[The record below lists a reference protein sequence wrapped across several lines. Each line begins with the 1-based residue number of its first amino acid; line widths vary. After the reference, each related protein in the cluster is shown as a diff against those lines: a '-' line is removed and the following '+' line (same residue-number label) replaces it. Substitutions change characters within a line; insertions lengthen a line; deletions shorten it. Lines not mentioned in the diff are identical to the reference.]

1 MMTTPNEY
9 TCHAFHPDLAGGKSS
24 GTMNIHENKVVFTI
38 KGESLTFPLVDMN
51 VKAGGASNRLVFF
64 YHQSQPNWT
73 FYTSDRSVLNHDFLK
88 AHASISPLLR
98 QVKKQRAVGWFVLA
112 CVCAAIILVPLVMV
126 LNMDQLSAV
135 MAKKVPVEWEK
146 KLAESTLAQYRTN
159 KNFLDDKQAQ
169 HLLDPLTQ
177 HLVAALPNSRYTYR
191 FHIVHDAS
199 INAFALPGGE
209 IVIHSSLILHAE
221 SAEELLGVLAHE
233 ITHVEAQHGIRNVIG
248 SAGLYVIA
256 SAIFGDV
263 NGVLAVA
270 VGAAPLLLNQRYSRG
285 FETESDVE
293 GFKLL
298 QRANIDPRGLASFF
312 NKLMQAEKSALD
324 GIDDSGTRRVIEG
337 ALDFLSTHPASE
349 VRIQKL
355 QMLAGEIQGGHVY
368 TNFSDEFIAVQQ
380 YVEEFVTHYEID
392 EGVDNEN

>member
-1 MMTTPNEY
+1 MTTANEY
-9 TCHAFHPDLAGGKSS
+9 SCHAFHPDLAGGKSS
-24 GTMNIHENKVVFTI
+24 GTMNIYENRVVFTV
-38 KGESLTFPLVDMN
+38 KGESLSFPLSDMD

-64 YHQSQPNWT
+64 HHKNQPNWT
-73 FYTSDRSVLNHDFLK
+73 FYTSDRSVLNHNFLK
-88 AHASISPLLR
+88 AHASISPLLW
-98 QVKKQRAVGWFVLA
+98 QAKKQRAVGWFALI
-112 CVCAAIILVPLVMV
+112 CICAAIILVPLVMI
-126 LNMDQLSAV
+126 LNMDHVSAV
-135 MAKKVPVEWEK
+135 VAKKVPVEWEK
-146 KLAESTLAQYRTN
+146 KLGESTLAQYRTN
-159 KNFLDDKQAQ
+159 KNFLDGKQAQ
-169 HLLDPLTQ
+169 QLLDPLTQ
-177 HLVAALPNSRYTYR
+177 HLTTALPNSRYTYR
-191 FHIVHDAS
+191 FHILHDAS

-263 NGVLAVA
+263 NGILAVA
-270 VGAAPLLLNQRYSRG
+270 AGAAPLLLNQQYSRG

-312 NKLMQAEKSALD
+312 DKLMQEEKNVLD
-324 GIDDSGTRRVIEG
+324 NIEDGDTRRVIEG
-337 ALDFLSTHPASE
+337 ALGFLSTHPASE
-349 VRIQKL
+349 KRIQKL
-355 QMLAGEIQGGHVY
+355 QILLRDVQGRHDY
-368 TNFSDEFIAVQQ
+368 INLSDEFIAVQE
-380 YVEEFVTHYEID
+380 YVKEFVTNNEID